1 MNSGLVTFVPAE
13 AAKRKSRQKSK
24 NRKTRCIFVTFKLKQ
39 ISNINAIG
47 VSMTFDSY
55 KEDGQTP
62 SFSQRYVKKSEQELP
77 SKSQSY
83 RNAFDVFK
91 LFYPKLTPNKD
102 PEAFTKLAI
111 LLNSFWEEVK
121 VVADE
126 SKGAY
131 IQEYNLIIAES
142 EQVAVNFIEELV
154 LKLEKLKGLA
164 KISEN
169 EYKAKLCWNKR
180 EMSVKF

>member
-1 MNSGLVTFVPAE
+1 MNPDIFVPAE
-13 AAKRKSRQKSK
+13 AAKKKARQKSK
-24 NRKTRCIFVTFKLKQ
+24 DRKTRCIFVTFKLKQ
-39 ISNINAIG
+39 IININAVGI
-47 VSMTFDSY
+47 SMTFDSY

-91 LFYPKLTPNKD
+91 LFYPKLTPEKD
-102 PEAFTKLAI
+102 PETFTKLAI
-111 LLNSFWEEVK
+111 LLNSFWKEVK
-121 VVADE
+121 GVADK

-142 EQVAVNFIEELV
+142 EQVAVNFIAELV
-154 LKLEKLKGLA
+154 SKIEKLKLLE

-169 EYKAKLCWNKR
+169 EFKAKLCWNKR
-180 EMSVKF
+180 KMSVKF

>member
-1 MNSGLVTFVPAE
+1 
-13 AAKRKSRQKSK
+13 
-24 NRKTRCIFVTFKLKQ
+24 
-39 ISNINAIG
+39 
-47 VSMTFDSY
+47 MTFDSY

-62 SFSQRYVKKSEQELP
+62 SFSQRYVKKSAEELP

-91 LFYPKLTPNKD
+91 LFYPKLTPEKD

-121 VVADE
+121 YVADE

-142 EQVAVNFIEELV
+142 DQVAVNFVQKLV
-154 LKLEKLKGLA
+154 SKLEKLKGLEQV
-164 KISEN
+164 SEN
-169 EYKAKLCWNKR
+169 EFTAKLCWNKKKI
-180 EMSVKF
+180 KF